1 MCENIEPRPGQDL
14 EVLVIG
20 TLNKKERYMKVYI
33 VIHGPYLVEIPLILK
48 FMIVMITLILTPDS
62 SGG

>member
-1 MCENIEPRPGQDL
+1 MY
-14 EVLVIG
+14 
-20 TLNKKERYMKVYI
+20 TLSFMGY
-33 VIHGPYLVEIPLILK
+33 YLVEIPLILK